1 MTALEMIQK
10 YYPALWSKEQV
21 DELLTNCKITV
32 ADYLTVFPVT
42 KETPMVVDQDYYNTD
57 EAMTML
63 RTAKLNELR
72 NICNNAIVAGVD
84 VTTSNSGDTTEHFS
98 LDSYDQNNITN
109 MFYSVMAGVEEY
121 PYHADGK
128 ECTTYTKAD
137 IVAIYVAAQSMITYH
152 TTYNNMLRV
161 LVNRTADVET
171 LAGITYGME
180 LPQDLA
186 IMMQENIV
194 TAQAQIQKILTTLS
208 GGSVEVKD

>member
-42 KETPMVVDQDYYNTD
+42 KETPMTD

-72 NICNNAIVAGVD
+72 NICNNAIFAISRSSVKFA
-84 VTTSNSGDTTEHFS
+84 TEHFS

-137 IVAIYVAAQSMITYH
+137 IVAIYVAAQSAITYH
-152 TTYNNMLRV
+152 TTYNNMLRA
-161 LVNRTADVET
+161 LVNRLNDVET
-171 LAGITYGME
+171 LAAVTYGME
-180 LPQDLA
+180 LPEDLN
-186 IMMQENIV
+186 ISMQNNIIA
-194 TAQAQIQKILTTLS
+194 AQAQIQKILTTLS
-208 GGSVEVKD
+208 GQETK

>member
-42 KETPMVVDQDYYNTD
+42 KETPMTD

-63 RTAKLNELR
+63 RTAKLNGLR

>member
-42 KETPMVVDQDYYNTD
+42 KETPMTD

-137 IVAIYVAAQSMITYH
+137 IVAIYIAAQSMITYH

-161 LVNRTADVET
+161 LVKRTNDAET

-186 IMMQENIV
+186 AMMQENII

-208 GGSVEVKD
+208 GGSVDVKD

>member
-1 MTALEMIQK
+1 MTALEMVQK
-10 YYPALWSKEQV
+10 YYPALWCKEQV
-21 DELLTNCKITV
+21 DELLANCKITV
-32 ADYLTVFPVT
+32 ADYLTIFPTTEENPVT
-42 KETPMVVDQDYYNTD
+42 DET
-57 EAMTML
+57 MTLL
-63 RTAKLNELR
+63 RTGKLNELR
-72 NICNNAIVAGVD
+72 NVCNNAIEAGVD
-84 VTTSNSGDTTEHFS
+84 VITSNSGDTTEHFS

-161 LVNRTADVET
+161 LVNRTDDVET

-186 IMMQENIV
+186 AIMQENIV
-194 TAQAQIQKILTTLS
+194 TAQAQIRKILTTLS
-208 GGSVEVKD
+208 GGSVNIKD

>member
-32 ADYLTVFPVT
+32 ADYLTVFPIT
-42 KETPMVVDQDYYNTD
+42 KETPMTD

-128 ECTTYTKAD
+128 KCTTYTKAD

-161 LVNRTADVET
+161 LVNRIADVET

>member
-32 ADYLTVFPVT
+32 ADYLTVFPIT
-42 KETPMVVDQDYYNTD
+42 KETPMTD

-161 LVNRTADVET
+161 LVNRIADVET

>member
-42 KETPMVVDQDYYNTD
+42 KETPMTD

>member
-42 KETPMVVDQDYYNTD
+42 KETPMTD

-98 LDSYDQNNITN
+98 LDNYDQNNITN

>member
-1 MTALEMIQK
+1 MTTLEMVQK
-10 YYPALWSKEQV
+10 YYPALWCKEQV
-21 DELLTNCKITV
+21 DELLINCKITV
-32 ADYLTVFPVT
+32 ADYLTVFPINEDNPT
-42 KETPMVVDQDYYNTD
+42 TD
-57 EAMTML
+57 AMMNLL

-72 NICNNAIVAGVD
+72 NYCNGAIEAGVD
-84 VTTSNSGDTTEHFS
+84 VDTSNSGNTTEHFS

-137 IVAIYVAAQSMITYH
+137 IIAIYVAAQSMITYH

-161 LVNRTADVET
+161 LVNRTDDVEV
-171 LAGITYGME
+171 LAGINYGME

-186 IMMQENIV
+186 AMMQENIV

-208 GGSVEVKD
+208 GGSVDVKD

>member
-1 MTALEMIQK
+1 MTASEMIQK

-42 KETPMVVDQDYYNTD
+42 KETPMTD

>member
-42 KETPMVVDQDYYNTD
+42 KETPMTD

-84 VTTSNSGDTTEHFS
+84 VTTSNSGDTTEHFF

>member
-21 DELLTNCKITV
+21 DELLVNCKITV

-42 KETPMVVDQDYYNTD
+42 KETPMTD

-109 MFYSVMAGVEEY
+109 MFYSVMAGIEEY

-137 IVAIYVAAQSMITYH
+137 IVAIYVAAQSIITYH

>member
-1 MTALEMIQK
+1 MTALEMVQK

-42 KETPMVVDQDYYNTD
+42 KETPMTD

>member
-42 KETPMVVDQDYYNTD
+42 KETPMTD

-98 LDSYDQNNITN
+98 LDSYDQNHITN

-128 ECTTYTKAD
+128 ECTTYTKDD
-137 IVAIYVAAQSMITYH
+137 IVAIYVADQSMITYH

-208 GGSVEVKD
+208 GGSVEVKE

>member
-1 MTALEMIQK
+1 
-10 YYPALWSKEQV
+10 
-21 DELLTNCKITV
+21 
-32 ADYLTVFPVT
+32 
-42 KETPMVVDQDYYNTD
+42 
-57 EAMTML
+57 
-63 RTAKLNELR
+63 
-72 NICNNAIVAGVD
+72 
-84 VTTSNSGDTTEHFS
+84 
-98 LDSYDQNNITN
+98 

>member
-42 KETPMVVDQDYYNTD
+42 KETPMTD

-152 TTYNNMLRV
+152 TTYTNMLRV

>member
-1 MTALEMIQK
+1 MTALEMVQK

-32 ADYLTVFPVT
+32 ADYLIVFPVT
-42 KETPMVVDQDYYNTD
+42 EETPMTD
-57 EAMTML
+57 TVMTLL

-72 NICNNAIVAGVD
+72 NICNNAIESGVD
-84 VTTSNSGDTTEHFS
+84 VTTSNSGDATEHFS

-137 IVAIYVAAQSMITYH
+137 IVAIYVAAQSTITYH

-161 LVNRTADVET
+161 LVNRTNDVET

-186 IMMQENIV
+186 AIMQENIV

>member
-42 KETPMVVDQDYYNTD
+42 KETPMTD

-180 LPQDLA
+180 LPEDLN
-186 IMMQENIV
+186 ISMQNNIIA
-194 TAQAQIQKILTTLS
+194 AQAQIQKILTTLS
-208 GGSVEVKD
+208 GQETK

>member
-32 ADYLTVFPVT
+32 ADYFTVFPVT
-42 KETPMVVDQDYYNTD
+42 KETPMTD